1 MVEVP
6 NCSTTPG
13 QQLGLWYYNGFGC
26 QRWTPTLLSSPLA
39 AATPA
44 SLRNVTIYP
53 VPATA
58 GSFTVEL
65 GSTPAAGATTIEVF
79 NLQGQSL
86 YRRQFG
92 TQQTTLAVEAKLG
105 AGIYL
110 VQVRQAAG
118 TLTQK
123 VSVL

>member
-1 MVEVP
+1 MDH
-6 NCSTTPG
+6 SLA
-13 QQLGLWYYNGFGC
+13 QQ
-26 QRWTPTLLSSPLA
+26 PA
-39 AATPA
+39 ATATPA
-44 SLRNVTIYP
+44 SLRSVIIYP

-58 GSFTVEL
+58 GSLTVEL
-65 GSTPAAGATTIEVF
+65 GNTRAAGATTIEVF

-92 TQQTTLAVEAKLG
+92 AQQTTLAVEARLG
-105 AGIYL
+105 TGIYM